1 MALAHDVSS
10 LAGSPGGNP
19 SPERRVRAPGIDMRR
34 RDLRDHDLVAS
45 PVMSTQEPDE
55 PVAQPLP
62 EHGDV
67 WYVSY
72 GSNMSAGRLAMYLEG
87 GTPPGG
93 NRTNPGARNSALPRR
108 SVPVDLPGALYFA
121 GDSPQWGG
129 GVAFYDH
136 DAQEP
141 GQGGPT
147 AARAYLITAE
157 QLADVAAQE
166 MYRVPQEGD
175 PLEEVVLGGIDGG
188 RAPRRSRS
196 LRDARG
202 GGPARRRA
210 DAAVHLAP
218 RDRPRRAHAAFRV
231 VPQRRWRWA

>member
-1 MALAHDVSS
+1 
-10 LAGSPGGNP
+10 
-19 SPERRVRAPGIDMRR
+19 
-34 RDLRDHDLVAS
+34 
-45 PVMSTQEPDE
+45 MSTQESDE

-62 EHGDV
+62 AYGDV

-72 GSNMSAGRLAMYLEG
+72 GSNMSTGRLTAYLEG
-87 GTPPGG
+87 GIPPGG
-93 NRTNPGARNSALPRR
+93 NRNNPGARDSSPPRR

-147 AARAYLITAE
+147 AARAYLITA
-157 QLADVAAQE
+157 QQFADVAAQE

-175 PLEEVVLGGIDGG
+175 PLEEVVLAGIDGG
-188 RAPRRSRS
+188 RHHVGPGRYETLVEVGRLENAPMLLFTSPHGIDHVEHTQPSPSYLSMMAQGLKESHQWDDDEVSSYFRRV
-196 LRDARG
+196 G
-202 GGPARRRA
+202 
-210 DAAVHLAP
+210 
-218 RDRPRRAHAAFRV
+218 V
-231 VPQRRWRWA
+231 VVD

>member
-1 MALAHDVSS
+1 
-10 LAGSPGGNP
+10 
-19 SPERRVRAPGIDMRR
+19 
-34 RDLRDHDLVAS
+34 
-45 PVMSTQEPDE
+45 MSTQEPDE
-55 PVAQPLP
+55 PAAQPLP

-72 GSNMSAGRLAMYLEG
+72 GSNMSAGRLTVYLEG
-87 GTPPGG
+87 GVPPGG
-93 NRTNPGARNSALPRR
+93 SRNNPGARDSTPPRR

-141 GQGGPT
+141 GQGAPT
-147 AARAYLITAE
+147 AARAYLVTA
-157 QLADVAAQE
+157 QQFADVAAQE

-188 RAPRRSRS
+188 RHHVGPGRYETLVEVGRLENAPMLLFTSPHGIDHVEHTQPSASYLTMLALGLKESREWDDNEVS
-196 LRDARG
+196 AYFERLG
-202 GGPARRRA
+202 
-210 DAAVHLAP
+210 VLA
-218 RDRPRRAHAAFRV
+218 H
-231 VPQRRWRWA
+231 